1 MNKYDLLLHV
11 DKPDG
16 SINTAFNNAANYA
29 RALPGQKYSLLLVV
43 NSKAVTQLVR
53 GAEGI
58 DAEKMKMALDAGLK
72 IKVCR
77 NAINENGLDEASLY
91 PECEVVPA
99 GLVELVERQ
108 REGYAYIK
116 P

>member
-29 RALPGQKYSLLLVV
+29 KALPDQEYALELVV

-53 GAEGI
+53 GAEGV
-58 DAEKMKMALDAGLK
+58 DAEKMKRALDAGLK

-77 NAINENGLDEASLY
+77 NALNEHNLEESSLY

-108 REGYAYIK
+108 RDGYAYIK

>member
-16 SINTAFNNAANYA
+16 SINIAFSNAVNYA
-29 RALPGQKYSLLLVV
+29 AALPEEEFNMVLVV

-53 GAEGI
+53 DHA
-58 DAEKMKMALDAGLK
+58 DLNREKMRQAAKSGLS

-77 NAINENGLDEASLY
+77 NALKDNNVSPEALCE
-91 PECEVVPA
+91 ECEVVPA
-99 GLVELVERQ
+99 GIVEIVDKQ
-108 REGYAYIK
+108 RLGYAYVK